1 MPNLL
6 SAIQILIIVSLLEYY
21 RFKNLR
27 RFGIKVKI
35 KNDFIELMPE
45 DLERFSKEN
54 QAIALKINGEIKDLF
69 YISSLNGSEEI
80 EIITSQSKEG
90 LEILRHS
97 VAHIMAHAV
106 KDLFPEVKVTIGPA
120 IEDGFYYDF
129 DRDIPFTEEDLQKI
143 EKRMHE
149 IVKSKQPFIR
159 KEISKDEAI
168 KLFESLGE
176 SYKIEILKEIE
187 DQKVSIYEEGGFI
200 DLCRG
205 PHIPHTGMV
214 KAFKLLSVAGAYW
227 RGDERNKML
236 QRIYGTAFST
246 KEELQDYLN
255 FLEEVKKRD
264 HRRLGKQ
271 LKLFEITEEVG
282 PGLIIWLPNGAIVR
296 KIIEDFWKD
305 EHLKAGYQ
313 LLYTPHIARLDLWK
327 KSGHLD
333 FYRDNMYSP
342 MEIDQISYQI
352 KPMNCPFHIQAY
364 KSELRSYRELPL
376 RFAELGTVYRYER
389 SGVLHGLLRVRGFTQ
404 DDAHIFCTEEQLEE
418 EIQKVLDFTIFI
430 LSTFGFNDYDIYI
443 STRPEK
449 YVGSLENWEN
459 ATFALEEA
467 LKKRNL
473 PYQIDPGEGVF
484 YGPKIDIKIKDVL
497 NRSWQCSTIQVD
509 FNIPERFDIKYR
521 GKDGKEHRP
530 IMIHRAL
537 MGSLERF
544 MGVLIEHYAGAFP
557 IWLAPIQ
564 IEVMSISEK
573 HVNYAKKVYDHLVF
587 NGFRAKLNIEN
598 EKIGYKIRQAIL
610 NKVPYIVIVGEK
622 EIKNNTITVRK
633 RDGENLESIDF
644 EKLIE
649 ILMKDIKDKK

>member
-1 MPNLL
+1 M
-6 SAIQILIIVSLLEYY
+6 
-21 RFKNLR
+21 
-27 RFGIKVKI
+27 KVKVKDSI
-35 KNDFIELMPE
+35 FELEPE
-45 DLERFSKEN
+45 QLEKLFKEK
-54 QAIALKINGEIKDLF
+54 QAIAIKINGQSKDLSSL
-69 YISSLNGSEEI
+69 SSLNEDEEI
-80 EIITSQSKEG
+80 ELITPESKEG

-97 VAHIMAHAV
+97 TAHIMAHAV
-106 KDLFPEVKVTIGPA
+106 KDLFPQVKVTIGPA

-129 DRDIPFTEEDLQKI
+129 DKDEPFTEDDLQKI
-143 EKRMHE
+143 EKRMQE
-149 IVKSKQPFIR
+149 IIKAKNPFIR
-159 KEISKDEAI
+159 KEISKQEAI

-176 SYKIEILKEIE
+176 SYKVEILNEIE
-187 DQKVSIYEEGGFI
+187 DDRVSVYEEGGFI

-236 QRIYGTAFST
+236 QRIYGTAFQT
-246 KEELQDYLN
+246 KQALDEYLK
-255 FLEEVKKRD
+255 FLEEIKKRD

-271 LKLFEITEEVG
+271 LRLFEISEEVG

-313 LLYTPHIARLDLWK
+313 LLYTPHIAKLELWS

-333 FYRDNMYSP
+333 FYRENMFSP
-342 MEIDQISYQI
+342 MQIDEVAYQL
-352 KPMNCPFHIQAY
+352 KPMNCPFHIQVY
-364 KSELRSYRELPL
+364 KSELRSYRDLPL
-376 RFAELGTVYRYER
+376 RLAELGTVYRYER

-418 EIQKVLDFTIFI
+418 EIQKVLDFTIFV
-430 LSTFGFNDYDIYI
+430 LSTFGFDNYEIYI

-449 YVGSLENWEN
+449 YVGSLENWEK
-459 ATFALEEA
+459 ATNALEQA
-467 LKKRNL
+467 LKKRDL

-497 NRSWQCSTIQVD
+497 NRAWQCSTIQVD
-509 FNIPERFDIKYR
+509 FNIPERFDITYR
-521 GKDGKEHRP
+521 GKDGKQHRS

-557 IWLAPIQ
+557 LWLAPVQ
-564 IEVMSISEK
+564 VEVMSISEK
-573 HVNYAKKVYDHLVF
+573 HVDYAKQVYDKLIQKSV
-587 NGFRAKLNIEN
+587 RVKLNTEN
-598 EKIGYKIRQAIL
+598 EKIGYKIRQGTL
-610 NKVPYIVIVGEK
+610 NKVPYMVIVGDK
-622 EIKNNTITVRK
+622 EMESGKITVRLREGK
-633 RDGENLESIDF
+633 NLELITIDEFLQQLF
-644 EKLIE
+644 ERIQQRK
-649 ILMKDIKDKK
+649 